1 MRITIVALMLFVLTL
16 MPSEAL
22 AAGARAWIGGHLG
35 LSTYSMSDVND
46 DIGTINAALAGTGLS
61 MDEINGGMT
70 AGGVFGIEFPNGF
83 TIGAGVDRLNAS
95 SEVGD
100 ASGGIEYDL
109 PANAFRVLGQFAFK
123 GRGRSGAHVG
133 ASLGKVSSSAS
144 VSVTET
150 GVGSVSTDLEG
161 SGPLFEGYFGGDW

>member
-1 MRITIVALMLFVLTL
+1 
-16 MPSEAL
+16 
-22 AAGARAWIGGHLG
+22 
-35 LSTYSMSDVND
+35 
-46 DIGTINAALAGTGLS
+46 

-83 TIGAGVDRLNAS
+83 TLGAGIDRLNAS

-123 GRGRSGAHVG
+123 CRGRSGAHVG

-144 VSVTET
+144 VSITET
-150 GVGSVSTDLEG
+150 GVGSVSADLEG
-161 SGPLFEGYFGGDW
+161 SGPLFEGYFGGDWWASPQFAITGSAGFRYAKIGDLQIDGETIYTADGDKYAVDYTGVFARAGIKFAFSK